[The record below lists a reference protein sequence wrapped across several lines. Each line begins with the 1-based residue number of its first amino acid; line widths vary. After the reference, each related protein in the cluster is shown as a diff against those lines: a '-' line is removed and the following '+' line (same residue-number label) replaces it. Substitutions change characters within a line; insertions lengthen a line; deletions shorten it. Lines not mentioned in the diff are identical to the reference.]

1 MYGNHT
7 PTLRRLAIKVLSQ
20 TASSLA
26 CERNWST
33 FSLIH
38 TNQRNQLAYLMHQQ
52 LVFCYYNMKLKIR
65 DIEAEND
72 KVKKKDYLDLL
83 NIAAEVGEKEED
95 NQFFQW
101 VRPFHLDDEDG
112 NPNPQITSHVR
123 EASVDV
129 DRVLFEKVHTDS
141 FNQDIRNSFKQGIS
155 QPAVTSR
162 PFFYSKS
169 VEHSSRPSAIGTFA
183 SGYDGSRGDETN
195 DGSDPGNDE
204 GDVRQQQQ
212 QSG

>member
-20 TASSLA
+20 TASSSA

-123 EASVDV
+123 EVGVDV
-129 DRVLFEKVHTDS
+129 EWVLFEEVHTNSFIQDMRDS
-141 FNQDIRNSFKQGIS
+141 FLQGTS
-155 QPAVTSR
+155 QLAVTFR
-162 PFFYSKS
+162 PSFDSTS
-169 VEHSSRPSAIGTFA
+169 VEHSSRPSTTGTFA
-183 SGYDGSRGDETN
+183 FDYDGSRREETN
-195 DGSDPGNDE
+195 DGSNLGND
-204 GDVRQQQQ
+204 GGNV
-212 QSG
+212 